1 MRLKA
6 LLLVFDSASAGLCVL
21 EQKKNKASSMR
32 ILSKYSKW
40 SQNERE

>member
-1 MRLKA
+1 
-6 LLLVFDSASAGLCVL
+6 L

-40 SQNERE
+40 SQNEREWGF